1 MKSFDDDQLARAGR
15 KPPTENR
22 DVREQ
27 HQADAD
33 SRVGLGQPLGTGHVL
48 ALQRSV
54 GNAAVAQLLADDEQ
68 DEDPSPVHDVVG
80 KGGGQPIPDASRAKM
95 ESSFGQDFSQVRI
108 HTDSH
113 AAESA
118 RSVQALAYT
127 VGDDIVF
134 GSGSPSLESP
144 AGQHGLAHELTHV
157 VQQRSGP
164 VEGTPAPGGIQVS
177 DPSDRF
183 ETQAERVA
191 TAVQSGDPQMGDLG
205 VETSGAGAFAVQR
218 QEEDEEEMEES

>member
-1 MKSFDDDQLARAGR
+1 MKSFDDDQLARAGS
-15 KPPTENR
+15 KPPIANQES
-22 DVREQ
+22 RER
-27 HQADAD
+27 HQGDGDA
-33 SRVGLGQPLGTGHVL
+33 RVEPGRPLGTGHVL

-54 GNAAVAQLLADDEQ
+54 GNAAVSQLLADDER
-68 DEDPSPVHDVVG
+68 DEEPSPVHDVVG
-80 KGGGQPIPDASRAKM
+80 KGGGQPIPDADRAQM

-108 HTDSH
+108 HTDSR

-134 GSGSPSLESP
+134 GPGSPSLESP
-144 AGQHGLAHELTHV
+144 AGQHGLAHELAHV

-183 ETQAERVA
+183 ETQAERLA
-191 TAVQSGDPQMGDLG
+191 DAVQSGDAQTGDLA
-205 VETSGAGAFAVQR
+205 AGPSAIQR
-218 QEEDEEEMEES
+218 VEEDEEDKEES